1 MSYILDALRKSEQ
14 ERRQGEIPDLVHGQ
28 LILSRKTRGTPWWA
42 WLIVVL
48 LLVNLL
54 AFTGWF
60 LTRYLSPANEPVSV
74 SQSAIKPPAQNPRDD
89 FALETDP
96 LARSRDVPTPIVADS
111 NIPDNAA
118 ADNDII
124 KNNITNNNVTNN
136 NVTNNNVTDNNVTDN
151 NVTDKNASD
160 NVLSQSA
167 PPVDVS
173 QGPLPLSEAIDAP
186 ETTAHQDT
194 AFSEPEPEPMLTE
207 PLLTETR
214 PAEPPAIE
222 SLDPGDRKRIPQ
234 LIFNSHIYS
243 PENGA
248 SRVMI
253 NNIYLREGQA
263 FQGMKLTRITEFGA
277 EFSLGEIDFKLAALR
292 DWRPGK

>member
-28 LILSRKTRGTPWWA
+28 LILARKTRGTPWWA
-42 WLIVVL
+42 WLILAL

-60 LTRYLSPANEPVSV
+60 LTRYLSPATEPVSV

-89 FALETDP
+89 FALEIDP
-96 LARSRDVPTPIVADS
+96 LARSREVSNTIVAES
-111 NIPDNAA
+111 NVPDNAA
-118 ADNDII
+118 PYNDII
-124 KNNITNNNVTNN
+124 KNNITNNNVAN
-136 NVTNNNVTDNNVTDN
+136 N
-151 NVTDKNASD
+151 NVTDKNVSGNIPA
-160 NVLSQSA
+160 QSA

-173 QGPLPLSEAIDAP
+173 QGPLQLSEVIDAP
-186 ETTAHQDT
+186 ETTANQDT
-194 AFSEPEPEPMLTE
+194 AFSEPEPEPEPMVTE
-207 PLLTETR
+207 PMVTETR